1 MTAKEIFDQAV
12 FLSASLLGGHIKDK
26 TERKN
31 AKYALRHLEKMYE
44 VATGKKFQPW

>member
-1 MTAKEIFDQAV
+1 MDAKEIFNQAV
-12 FLSASLLGGHIKDK
+12 YISSMLLGGHITDK
-26 TERKN
+26 SERRN